1 MITSVFV
8 SSLTTTYTDSQWL
21 TWFRSIIKVDKPTDT
36 VSLVCIRVKIL
47 SVRPIVADSAG
58 TKLPICA
65 KNTIKPT
72 CKDKSI
78 YRKSSYY
85 MTSQKVEQETRKK
98 AKENEARK
106 KDESRF
112 KLAEAF
118 FLDGSLSR

>member
-1 MITSVFV
+1 M
-8 SSLTTTYTDSQWL
+8 L
-21 TWFRSIIKVDKPTDT
+21 TWFRSIINVDKPTDT

-72 CKDKSI
+72 CKEKSV

-85 MTSQKVEQETRKK
+85 IVLQKVERETKK
-98 AKENEARK
+98 KNKGGEAQK
-106 KDESRF
+106 NVYSTQNVF
-112 KLAEAF
+112 
-118 FLDGSLSR
+118 

>member
-1 MITSVFV
+1 MLQVFDARFDCPLRNNVFLECLARVDCV
-8 SSLTTTYTDSQWL
+8 SFCFIKKAGLTTTHNDLQLL

-72 CKDKSI
+72 CKNKII
-78 YRKSSYY
+78 YG
-85 MTSQKVEQETRKK
+85 T
-98 AKENEARK
+98 
-106 KDESRF
+106 
-112 KLAEAF
+112 
-118 FLDGSLSR
+118 